1 MKKIAGRIHPAL
13 VAAWAAIVA
22 IGHLL
27 PTIPILGTGRTF
39 SLSHALSP
47 LSGIFF
53 GPIAGAFCSA
63 AGGFIGSLIAPH
75 TAWMGPFTFIMGTT
89 TAFTTGCIAWG
100 KWPPVSVSGSGNFVI
115 NGGIIVYIAGTALW
129 YTQEIGR
136 SIVHFPLIAYG
147 IGFIALIAGTIFAGR
162 MFASNKHVLKFPAIW
177 LCSFGGLMGGAALGN
192 FFGLVLFRSPR
203 ELWAFLT
210 LVQPLERAA
219 FSLGTM
225 LIGVP
230 LIAGLSKI
238 GIFVGP
244 GQDEITHYLPEP

>member
-1 MKKIAGRIHPAL
+1 MKKNAGIIHPAL
-13 VAAWAAIVA
+13 IAAWAAIVA

-53 GPIAGAFCSA
+53 GPIAGALCSA

-75 TAWMGPFTFIMGTT
+75 TAWMGPFTFIMGTI
-89 TAFTTGCIAWG
+89 TAFTAGCIAWG
-100 KWPPVSVSGSGNFVI
+100 KWPS
-115 NGGIIVYIAGTALW
+115 GIIVYIAGAALW

-136 SIVHFPLIAYG
+136 SIVHFPLVVYG
-147 IGFIALIAGTIFAGR
+147 IGFLALITGTIFAGK
-162 MFASNKHVLKFPAIW
+162 MFASNKQALKFPAIW
-177 LCSFGGLMGGAALGN
+177 LCSFGGLMGGAAMGN
-192 FFGLVLFRSPR
+192 FFSLVLFNMPR
-203 ELWAFLT
+203 ELWAFLMF
-210 LVQPLERAA
+210 VQPLERAA

-244 GQDEITHYLPEP
+244 GQDEISNDLPEP